1 MEETWY
7 HASIFYHMPPTDRWP
22 NRGSKPYTLSA
33 IEATVGKNL
42 RNWLSC
48 LPFIEFAYN
57 HAKHSI
63 TNQSPFEVVYGFNPE
78 IPLDFKPLT
87 PDMQVSQSG
96 ASSAEFVK
104 TMHQ

>member
-1 MEETWY
+1 M
-7 HASIFYHMPPTDRWP
+7 
-22 NRGSKPYTLSA
+22 
-33 IEATVGKNL
+33 GKNL